1 MSNRKKAERNFMECI
16 IREWRI
22 EDADGRVVGSIGV
35 FQCDNI
41 HFRTAEMGYYQNFC
55 GTFCV

>member
-22 EDADGRVVGSIGV
+22 EDADGKVLDMHMYSLIR
-35 FQCDNI
+35 QP
-41 HFRTAEMGYYQNFC
+41 E
-55 GTFCV
+55 